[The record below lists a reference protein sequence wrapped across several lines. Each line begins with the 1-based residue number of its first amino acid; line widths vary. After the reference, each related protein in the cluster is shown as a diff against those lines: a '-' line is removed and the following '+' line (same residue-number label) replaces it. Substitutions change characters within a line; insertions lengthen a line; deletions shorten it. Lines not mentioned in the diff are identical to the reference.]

1 MKLNSE
7 IKPPFKVFTS
17 LDSVRLKSKCDSE
30 LVQENSVK
38 FANFSK
44 INSSPNSE
52 QGRIINAWND
62 LKQEA
67 GIIDKIKVSVS
78 WVLNFRL
85 WHAKLNWFFLQFF
98 HWHTLTKYLRLFKEN
113 LNLNMCWGFGNYR
126 TGKFLSKAHIL
137 GSTNPQ
143 YDKRLFIDL
152 PVQYMKTTSS
162 EHVLYTNCFFVFVL
176 TFHGKHFMYTTC
188 SELVVFMY

>member
-52 QGRIINAWND
+52 EGKIINAWND

-67 GIIDKIKVSVS
+67 GIINKIKVSVS
-78 WVLNFRL
+78 WVLGFRL
-85 WHAKLNWFFLQFF
+85 WHAKLN
-98 HWHTLTKYLRLFKEN
+98 
-113 LNLNMCWGFGNYR
+113 
-126 TGKFLSKAHIL
+126 
-137 GSTNPQ
+137 
-143 YDKRLFIDL
+143 
-152 PVQYMKTTSS
+152 
-162 EHVLYTNCFFVFVL
+162 CFVYSFSL
-176 TFHGKHFMYTTC
+176 AYP
-188 SELVVFMY
+188 Y

>member
-1 MKLNSE
+1 M
-7 IKPPFKVFTS
+7 
-17 LDSVRLKSKCDSE
+17 DSVRLKSKSDSE

-85 WHAKLNWFFLQFF
+85 WHAKLNWVFF
-98 HWHTLTKYLRLFKEN
+98 HWHTLTRVAN
-113 LNLNMCWGFGNYR
+113 VVADHN
-126 TGKFLSKAHIL
+126 
-137 GSTNPQ
+137 
-143 YDKRLFIDL
+143 DL
-152 PVQYMKTTSS
+152 
-162 EHVLYTNCFFVFVL
+162 L
-176 TFHGKHFMYTTC
+176 TQ
-188 SELVVFMY
+188 

>member
-1 MKLNSE
+1 MKKNSE

-17 LDSVRLKSKCDSE
+17 LDSVRLKSKSDSE

-52 QGRIINAWND
+52 EGKIINAWND

-78 WVLNFRL
+78 WVLDIRF
-85 WHAKLNWFFLQFF
+85 WQTKLN
-98 HWHTLTKYLRLFKEN
+98 
-113 LNLNMCWGFGNYR
+113 
-126 TGKFLSKAHIL
+126 
-137 GSTNPQ
+137 
-143 YDKRLFIDL
+143 
-152 PVQYMKTTSS
+152 
-162 EHVLYTNCFFVFVL
+162 
-176 TFHGKHFMYTTC
+176 
-188 SELVVFMY
+188 